1 MKVSAVVLCAGNS
14 TRFGSDK
21 LQLNIGG
28 EKVWERSVRIFREH
42 PEVDEVI
49 VVGQGSIAG
58 GATRT
63 ESAKN
68 GLAAATGDIV
78 LFHDAARPFVTHQ
91 LISAVIQ
98 ATREHSAACPALPV
112 TDTIKQATDKV
123 RTLDRTTLFAV
134 QTPQGGMREDFI
146 RAYSQSTEG
155 FTDDMSALESIG
167 IEPQLVPGDPKNIKI
182 TTPTDHIKMTQT
194 EIRSGMGYD
203 IHAFSTDTNRPLY
216 LGGVHF
222 PGEIGLEGHSD
233 ADVLIHA
240 VADAILGASG
250 GGDIGIL
257 FPNTDPTHKNQP
269 STDFLKII
277 RELLDQNGWKIVN
290 IDSSVICEHPKIANR
305 YDEMKKNIGLALGIE
320 PDRINIKATTNEKLG
335 AIGRGE
341 GIAAFATANLSRAR

>member
-1 MKVSAVVLCAGNS
+1 M
-14 TRFGSDK
+14 
-21 LQLNIGG
+21 Q
-28 EKVWERSVRIFREH
+28 
-42 PEVDEVI
+42 
-49 VVGQGSIAG
+49 
-58 GATRT
+58 
-63 ESAKN
+63 
-68 GLAAATGDIV
+68 
-78 LFHDAARPFVTHQ
+78 
-91 LISAVIQ
+91 
-98 ATREHSAACPALPV
+98 
-112 TDTIKQATDKV
+112 
-123 RTLDRTTLFAV
+123 
-134 QTPQGGMREDFI
+134 
-146 RAYSQSTEG
+146 
-155 FTDDMSALESIG
+155 
-167 IEPQLVPGDPKNIKI
+167 
-182 TTPTDHIKMTQT
+182 QT
-194 EIRSGMGYD
+194 EIRSGLGYD
-203 IHAFSTDTNRPLY
+203 IHAFSTDVNRPLY